1 MYSIKKFIFGS
12 LVCLLGLMYPLSATY
27 SNTGIDTSNTL
38 TCPRPTVGLIG
49 QDSDSFT
56 FSVAAAS
63 GTSVRYWVVKNGG
76 GSSAVMTVSGSTV
89 TIPNLTPGTY
99 TVYFE
104 GVCDS
109 EVSEYVI
116 IDGLIIL

>member
-27 SNTGIDTSNTL
+27 SNMGVDTTNTL
-38 TCPRPTVGLIG
+38 TCPKPTVGLIG

-56 FSVAAAS
+56 FSVAAAG
-63 GTSVRYWVVKNGG
+63 GTSVQYWIVKNGG

-89 TIPNLTPGTY
+89 TISGLTAGTY
-99 TVYFE
+99 TIYFE
-104 GVCDS
+104 GVCEGS
-109 EVSEYVI
+109 RSGI
-116 IDGLIIL
+116 IIFDDLII

>member
-27 SNTGIDTSNTL
+27 SNTGVDTLSTV
-38 TCPRPTVGLIG
+38 TCPKPTVSLVG
-49 QDSDSFT
+49 QGSDSFT

-63 GTSVRYWVVKNGG
+63 GTSVEYWVVKNGG
-76 GSSAVMTVSGSTV
+76 GSGPVKIVSGSSV
-89 TIPNLTPGTY
+89 TISGLTAGTY

-104 GVCDS
+104 GVCEGSRSD
-109 EVSEYVI
+109 I
-116 IDGLIIL
+116 IIFDDLIM

>member
-1 MYSIKKFIFGS
+1 
-12 LVCLLGLMYPLSATY
+12 MYPLSATY
-27 SNTGIDTSNTL
+27 SNTGVDTSNPL

-63 GTSVRYWVVKNGG
+63 GTSVQYWVVKNGG
-76 GSSAVMTVSGSTV
+76 GSGPVMAVSGSTV

-104 GVCDS
+104 GVCEGSRSD
-109 EVSEYVI
+109 I
-116 IDGLIIL
+116 IIFDDLIMP

>member
-1 MYSIKKFIFGS
+1 
-12 LVCLLGLMYPLSATY
+12 MYPLSATY
-27 SNTGIDTSNTL
+27 SNTGVDTSNNL
-38 TCPRPTVGLIG
+38 TCPKPTVGLIG

-63 GTSVRYWVVKNGG
+63 GSSVQYWVVKNGG
-76 GSSAVMTVSGSTV
+76 GSGPVMTVSGNSV

-104 GVCDS
+104 GVCEGSRSD
-109 EVSEYVI
+109 I
-116 IDGLIIL
+116 IIFDDLII